1 MHNLSTALSGLALN
15 LRSSKWVNAPVEAI
29 LHASPG
35 RMRIAG
41 FYAVLG
47 QPLCALVWSSAEPQ
61 PYESVTL
68 RLLLALLGFSMIWKR
83 VSDNPNS
90 VLAANVATAFFWIEL
105 PLFFFWMY
113 FCNGGSTEWLV
124 TLCCMVLIYY
134 HVTDWRIASVGTML
148 GCAVAWAL
156 HSAFI
161 DLLPIV
167 PKPAY
172 LNHALLFVFC
182 WLTAMTLGVSSANLR
197 QEHFMTTLH
206 AMQILVQDMRGPM
219 ATVDAIAKKMAWNA
233 TDGMDLAAVRQTS
246 DRLGSRLYELM
257 RLVHSRLDTNM
268 FNAGMQ
274 RVMDAGQ
281 RVSAYEVLNE
291 VVGRYPY
298 ANPKERAAVTL
309 TVESDFEFQSSFGH
323 FAQAVENILKNAFCA
338 LEERGKPLANGDI
351 AIVVRRVSANGI
363 ITIRDLGKG
372 IKPNVLGRVF
382 EPFFST
388 HGQSGLG
395 LGLNF
400 TKRVL
405 DLAGGKI
412 AIDSVENDGTLV
424 TLQIPVMRN
433 RHRAAA
439 APSDALAN

>member
-1 MHNLSTALSGLALN
+1 MHKFSTGLSGLASK

-41 FYAVLG
+41 FYALLG

-61 PYESVTL
+61 AYESVTL
-68 RLLLALLGFSMIWKR
+68 RLLLAILGFAMIWKR

-90 VLAANVATAFFWIEL
+90 VLAAKVATVFFWIEL

-134 HVTDWRIASVGTML
+134 HVTDWRIATIGTMV

-161 DLLPIV
+161 DVLPSV

-172 LNHALLFVFC
+172 LNHALLFAFC

-197 QEHFMTTLH
+197 HEHFETTLH
-206 AMQILVQDMRGPM
+206 AMQILVQEMRGPM
-219 ATVDAIAKKMAWNA
+219 STVGAIAKKMAWSE
-233 TDGMDLAAVRQTS
+233 TEGKGLSDIRETS
-246 DRLGSRLYELM
+246 DRLGSRLYDLI
-257 RLVHSRLDTNM
+257 RLVHSRLDTNL
-268 FNAGMQ
+268 FNAGMT
-274 RVMDAGQ
+274 RVLDSGQ

-298 ANPKERAAVTL
+298 ASPKARACVTL
-309 TVESDFEFQSSFGH
+309 TVEKDFEFQSSFGH
-323 FAQAVENILKNAFCA
+323 FAQAIDNILNNSFRA
-338 LEERGKPLANGDI
+338 LEHRGKPFANGDI
-351 AIVVRRVSANGI
+351 TIVVSRSSTTGI
-363 ITIRDLGKG
+363 ITIRDLGEG
-372 IKPNVLGRVF
+372 IKPHILGRVF

-400 TKRVL
+400 TKKVI
-405 DLAGGKI
+405 DLAGGKVI
-412 AIDSVENDGTLV
+412 IDSVVNEGTLV
-424 TLQIPVMRN
+424 TLQVPIMRSKQ
-433 RHRAAA
+433 RTAA
-439 APSDALAN
+439 APSDALAS